1 MTISVATQTAGDLA
15 TFTFKLAI
23 DTIAPLDVSSADGAT
38 FHVNNLKVG
47 PHTVALQGLNS
58 ACTSGQDSRQVS
70 IVANDTIEVHFAVE
84 CAPVTGEVTFTSS
97 TTGEDIDPDGYL
109 ISYDQGLVF
118 ELDRNSSRRL
128 IHIPPGDHTL
138 SILDVEPNCTLT
150 GSATRAVSIAA
161 GQVLPMSVEV
171 VCTAVG
177 AGEEGFAVTDP
188 ANDTLPNTQTALD
201 PALDLLAVTG
211 RYVPGWLLL
220 TLHFSAPVVASA
232 LAQPNSLYG
241 FVDFDVDES
250 DATGVPPGVNVL
262 GGSATQ
268 GVDFEVSFFS
278 QDDAT
283 AEMWGL
289 EGFLGLVATVYDDDS
304 VTVRIP
310 FFKMGNDDGNLS
322 YSAVFGSSN
331 RATDIAPN
339 AGVLLARTPAGF
351 FTAALGGQRLATAPS
366 GNLRVGGV
374 RSRPPWLTASPTTV
388 EAPRSAAQA
397 SARVPWGSWR
407 HWRQ

>member
-15 TFTFKLAI
+15 TFTFKIAI

-38 FHVNNLKVG
+38 FHVNNLRVG
-47 PHTVALQGLNS
+47 THTVALQGLNS

-70 IVANDTIEVHFAVE
+70 IVANDTIDVNFAVQ
-84 CAPVTGEVTFTSS
+84 CTPVTGEVTFTST

-128 IHIPPGDHTL
+128 IHVPPGDHTL
-138 SILDVEPNCTLT
+138 EIFDVEPNCALT
-150 GSATRAVSIAA
+150 GSATRPVSIAA
-161 GQVLPMSVEV
+161 GQVLPISVDV

-188 ANDTLPNTQTALD
+188 ANDTLPNTQTGID

-250 DATGVPPGVNVL
+250 QATGVAPGVNIL

-268 GVDFEVSFFS
+268 GVDYEVSFFS

-289 EGFLGLVATVYDDDS
+289 AGFLGLVATVYDDDS

-322 YSAVFGSSN
+322 FSAVFGSSN

-339 AGVLLARTPAGF
+339 AGVLLARTPPGF
-351 FTAALGGQRLATAPS
+351 FASGFGASLLGR
-366 GNLRVGGV
+366 GGLGTLNVASV
-374 RSRPPWLTASPTTV
+374 RSRAPWLGASRPAV
-388 EAPRSAAQA
+388 EAQRAAALA

-407 HWRQ
+407 RWR